1 MNNDKKKLG
10 VTLYHLKDKF
20 AYGSTNGSEMSE
32 FKFDEI
38 QIATLF
44 DYLRNGVFEGM
55 FTFVKP
61 EDFNKTSEKFIV
73 STVDDFQ
80 GDERDIIILSTVRN
94 PQEPSKS
101 NPGFILA
108 YQRINVALSRARRLL
123 IVVGNRK
130 YLEQRGVINYF

>member
-20 AYGSTNGSEMSE
+20 AYGSTNGNEVSE

-38 QIATLF
+38 QIAALF

-61 EDFNKTSEKFIV
+61 EDFNEILNLNYLNLARETVSNEKIKELEKEFLEKENVLKTAYKMSGKSE
-73 STVDDFQ
+73 SQ
-80 GDERDIIILSTVRN
+80 NQPAQPE
-94 PQEPSKS
+94 
-101 NPGFILA
+101 
-108 YQRINVALSRARRLL
+108 
-123 IVVGNRK
+123 
-130 YLEQRGVINYF
+130 